1 MVKLLQ
7 DICLDCIQKSLD
19 RIPHA
24 GSRLPTIYKEK
35 LLERLA
41 SHDLLTPEY
50 LPHVSYNLFVSN
62 LRHINFYKCSQIN
75 NTVLQQL
82 AASKCVLE
90 DILIH
95 GCENV
100 SDVGVQAITQGQV
113 ELKELILRKLPQL
126 TTKGLINLKSPKL
139 CKLDLRGCSS
149 LHTDFVA
156 SMATV
161 MKNNPT
167 IQSITMSNCNK
178 MEDAAVKVIINNL
191 NRSLEELDCLPHTL
205 SDDSLAGIA
214 NSCPYLKRLNLHGCS
229 RLSGEG
235 LIQLSQGCT
244 KLECLDLS
252 YCSTLSKKP
261 DNESLWTLPTSL
273 VKLSLCGVRLDDER
287 ILVECVQRLKC
298 LKSLR
303 LCGVSCLND
312 KNFEQILQFVGK
324 NLVKLDISGTT
335 TCLTDESLSAVT
347 KHCMSLEGLNLSMC
361 KDITCRPLIPLFQDT
376 SRSSLLRKLYLSCRE
391 IDVDVLFVV
400 ASTCYNL
407 EILDMAGLAC
417 VTNDLLI
424 SLAEHCP
431 KLSKLGI
438 KGCSEVTDM
447 GVCAVARRCPLK
459 KIVVSGINNL
469 TDKSIFTLAN
479 QCCNL
484 EELYVNG
491 CSLISPT
498 TLRYLV
504 DCCLSRVYI
513 QHVTP
518 NVIPNQLMGKNLD
531 TGEFCRV
538 DMIHVP

>member
-1 MVKLLQ
+1 MLILPCSSPESGGKYKKNNNMVKLLQ

-303 LCGVSCLND
+303 LCGVTCLND
-312 KNFEQILQFVGK
+312 KNFEQ
-324 NLVKLDISGTT
+324 
-335 TCLTDESLSAVT
+335 
-347 KHCMSLEGLNLSMC
+347 
-361 KDITCRPLIPLFQDT
+361 
-376 SRSSLLRKLYLSCRE
+376 

-417 VTNDLLI
+417 VTNDLLV